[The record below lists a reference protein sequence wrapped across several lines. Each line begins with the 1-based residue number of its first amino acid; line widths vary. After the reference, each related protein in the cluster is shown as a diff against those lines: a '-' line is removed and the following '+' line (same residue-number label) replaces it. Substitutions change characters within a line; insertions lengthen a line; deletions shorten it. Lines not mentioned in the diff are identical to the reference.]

1 MADQPRRDRHRLSRI
16 INRKFDKAKQEYQ
29 DELADLDQL
38 DDYVDDP
45 DDKVLFKRGYMAY
58 VRGTPREQLSEDDRI
73 DLDDGHPPFTFF
85 KRGYLAAEEEGEQN
99 IDESDDSGNES
110 HARGGYAGKQM
121 RNGMMKQGA
130 SRKFGKNF

>member
-1 MADQPRRDRHRLSRI
+1 MADPRRDRHRLSRI
-16 INRKFDKAKQEYQ
+16 INRKFEIAKQQYQ

-38 DDYVDDP
+38 EDYVDDP

-58 VRGTPREQLSEDDRI
+58 VRGTPREQLSQDDRI

-110 HARGGYAGKQM
+110 RARGGYAGKQV
-121 RNGMMKQGA
+121 RNGMMKQGV
-130 SRKFGKNF
+130 SRKFSKNF